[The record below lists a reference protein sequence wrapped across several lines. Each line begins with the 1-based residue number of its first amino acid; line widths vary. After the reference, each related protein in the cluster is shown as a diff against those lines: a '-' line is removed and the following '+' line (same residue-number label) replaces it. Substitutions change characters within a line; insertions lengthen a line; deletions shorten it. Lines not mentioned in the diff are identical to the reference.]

1 MTVNCSSRDLT
12 QINRFGVIPK
22 GHQPGKWWLIVDLS
36 HPRGHSVNDGIEPEL
51 CSLNYTSVDRAV
63 QRILRL
69 GTGAKLAKFDVE
81 SAYRTVP
88 VHPEDRWL
96 LGMRWR
102 GGVYIDTVLP
112 FGLRSAPKIY
122 TAVADALQWI
132 LMRVSIEVIHYLDDF
147 LLFGP
152 PGSLC
157 CERALSAS
165 MELCAKLGV
174 PLAAH
179 KTEGPS
185 TRITFLGIELD
196 TEARTVRLP
205 EDKLRRLQREIRVW
219 RGRKICTKRDLL
231 SLIGQLQHACCVVKP
246 GRTFLRRMID
256 LSSVAKE
263 LHHCIRLNKGFRSDL
278 QWWSYFLPRW
288 NGHSMMSGVI
298 RERWDITLTSDASG
312 SWGCGA
318 YTSTG
323 EWFQL
328 KWPQSWEG
336 VHITVKEL
344 MPIVVGV
351 AIWGRQWEGRI
362 VRCRCDNAATVAIV
376 NSGKSK
382 VERAM
387 HLMRSLFF
395 FLACHNAVVFGE
407 HIPGIENG
415 AADALSRD
423 NINRFYVQVPWAKR
437 QHTTVPPAVLEALV
451 VQQPDWTAVSWTEL
465 LVTTL

>member
-1 MTVNCSSRDLT
+1 M
-12 QINRFGVIPK
+12 
-22 GHQPGKWWLIVDLS
+22 
-36 HPRGHSVNDGIEPEL
+36 E
-51 CSLNYTSVDRAV
+51 
-63 QRILRL
+63 
-69 GTGAKLAKFDVE
+69 
-81 SAYRTVP
+81 
-88 VHPEDRWL
+88 
-96 LGMRWR
+96 

-147 LLFGP
+147 LLFCP

-246 GRTFLRRMID
+246 GRTFQRRMID

-263 LHHCIRLNKGFRSDL
+263 LHHRIRLNKGFRSDL
-278 QWWSYFLPRW
+278 QCSYP
-288 NGHSMMSGVI
+288 
-298 RERWDITLTSDASG
+298 
-312 SWGCGA
+312 
-318 YTSTG
+318 
-323 EWFQL
+323 
-328 KWPQSWEG
+328 
-336 VHITVKEL
+336 
-344 MPIVVGV
+344 VG
-351 AIWGRQWEGRI
+351 
-362 VRCRCDNAATVAIV
+362 
-376 NSGKSK
+376 
-382 VERAM
+382 M
-387 HLMRSLFF
+387 
-395 FLACHNAVVFGE
+395 
-407 HIPGIENG
+407 GI
-415 AADALSRD
+415 A
-423 NINRFYVQVPWAKR
+423 
-437 QHTTVPPAVLEALV
+437 
-451 VQQPDWTAVSWTEL
+451 
-465 LVTTL
+465 